1 MKLKILGAK
10 TYLGI
15 TMALTFLSLTNSV
28 ITRMN
33 EVELTSSNFT
43 SSRGVQTQCKNA
55 VNEAIRYINQRE
67 FGYSFN
73 HSTNSSTLVAGQTR
87 YSLPTNTKSIDYST
101 ARIKKDSDLNVS
113 GNSLTTL
120 NYNEYIKNGLAD
132 QEDDVVATTLN
143 GSHSNSVA
151 TLTLTSTTG
160 LDSTGTVHIG
170 GEQVTY
176 TGVSGN
182 DITGCTR
189 GANSTTAATH
199 ADGVAVTQFEDGGVP
214 RSIVRTPDNNYLL
227 HPYPDKA
234 YTLNFDYFTFPSD
247 LSAHGD
253 TTTIPDRF
261 APVIVDGAT
270 AYVYQY
276 RGELNQYQLNFE
288 RFEQGIKNM
297 QSLLIN
303 KFEYVRSTVVL
314 RPRGSANFMSG
325 VI

>member
-1 MKLKILGAK
+1 
-10 TYLGI
+10 
-15 TMALTFLSLTNSV
+15 MALTFLTLANST
-28 ITRMN
+28 IIRMN
-33 EVELTSSNFT
+33 EVSLTSSNFADA
-43 SSRGVQTQCKNA
+43 RGVQVQCKNA
-55 VNEAIRYINQRE
+55 VNESIRYINQRE

-73 HSTNSSTLVAGQTR
+73 HASNSSALVAGQTR
-87 YSLPTNTKSIDYST
+87 YAVPTSTKSIDYST
-101 ARIKKDSDLNVS
+101 ARIKKDDDLNTS
-113 GNSLTTL
+113 GNSLTTM
-120 NYNEYIKNGLAD
+120 NYNEYIQNGFAD
-132 QEDDVVATTLN
+132 QEDDVIATTLN
-143 GSHSNSVA
+143 GSHSSSVT

-160 LDSTGTVHIG
+160 LAAAGTVHIG
-170 GEQVTY
+170 TEQVTY
-176 TGVSGN
+176 TAVSGN

-199 ADGVAVTQFEDGGVP
+199 SSGVAVTQFEDGGVP
-214 RSIVRTPDNNYLL
+214 RSIIRTPDNNYLL

-234 YTLNFDYFTFPSD
+234 YTLLFDFYTFPSN

-253 TTTIPDRF
+253 TTSIPERF
-261 APVIVDGAT
+261 APVIVDGAS
-270 AYVYQY
+270 AFVYQY
-276 RGELNQYQLNFE
+276 RGEMQQYQLNFA

>member
-1 MKLKILGAK
+1 
-10 TYLGI
+10 
-15 TMALTFLSLTNSV
+15 MALTFLSLTNSV

-43 SSRGVQTQCKNA
+43 SSRGIQTQCKNS
-55 VNEAIRYINQRE
+55 VNEAIRYINQTE

-73 HSTNSSTLVAGQTR
+73 HASNSSTLIAGQAR
-87 YSLPTNTKSIDYST
+87 YTIPTSTKSIDYST
-101 ARIKKDSDLNVS
+101 ARIKKDSDLNAA
-113 GNSLTTL
+113 GNNLATL
-120 NYNEYIKNGLAD
+120 NYREYIEKDYANK
-132 QEDDVVATTLN
+132 EDDVVATTLN
-143 GSHSNSVA
+143 GSHSDSVA
-151 TLTLTSTTG
+151 TLTLASTTG

-199 ADGVAVTQFEDGGVP
+199 ADGVAVTQFDAGSIP

-227 HPYPDKA
+227 YPYPDKA
-234 YTLNFDYFTFPSD
+234 YTLAFDYYTFPSD

-253 TTTIPDRF
+253 TTTIPERF
-261 APVIVDGAT
+261 APVVVDGAT

-276 RGELNQYQLNFE
+276 RGELNQYQLNFA
-288 RFEQGIKNM
+288 RFEEGIKNM
-297 QSLLIN
+297 RSLLIN
-303 KFEYVRSTVVL
+303 KYEYIRSTVTN
-314 RPRGSANFMSG
+314 RPSSSANFMSG
-325 VI
+325 VN

>member
-1 MKLKILGAK
+1 
-10 TYLGI
+10 
-15 TMALTFLSLTNSV
+15 MALTFLSLTNSV

-43 SSRGVQTQCKNA
+43 SARGVQIQCKNA

-73 HSTNSSTLVAGQTR
+73 HASNSSTLIAGQAR
-87 YSLPTNTKSIDYST
+87 YTAPTSTKSIDYST
-101 ARIKKDSDLNVS
+101 ARIKKDTDLNVT
-113 GNSLTTL
+113 GNNLSTL
-120 NYNEYIKNGLAD
+120 NYNEYIDKDYANN
-132 QEDDVVATTLN
+132 EDDVFATTLN
-143 GSHSNSVA
+143 GSHSSSVT
-151 TLTLTSTTG
+151 TLTLTTTTG
-160 LDSTGTVHIG
+160 IDATGTVHIG
-170 GEQVTY
+170 SEQVTY
-176 TGVSGN
+176 TGVLGN

-199 ADGVAVTQFEDGGVP
+199 ADDVAVTQFEQGGVP

-234 YTLNFDYFTFPSD
+234 YTIAFDYYTFPAD

-253 TTTIPDRF
+253 TTTVPDRF

-270 AYVYQY
+270 SFVYQY
-276 RGELNQYQLNFE
+276 RGELNQYQLNFS

-303 KFEYVRSTVVL
+303 KYDYIRSTVIN
-314 RPRGSANFMSG
+314 RPRGSTNFMSG
-325 VI
+325 VS

>member
-1 MKLKILGAK
+1 
-10 TYLGI
+10 
-15 TMALTFLSLTNSV
+15 MALTFLTLTNSV

-43 SSRGVQTQCKNA
+43 SARGVQIQCKNA

-73 HSTNSSTLVAGQTR
+73 HSSNSSTLIAGQTR
-87 YSLPTNTKSIDYST
+87 YTAPTSTKSIDYST
-101 ARIKKDSDLNVS
+101 ARIKKDTDLNVT
-113 GNSLTTL
+113 GNNLSTL
-120 NYNEYIKNGLAD
+120 NYNEYIEKDYANN
-132 QEDDVVATTLN
+132 EDDVFATTLN
-143 GSHSNSVA
+143 GSHSSSVA
-151 TLTLTSTTG
+151 TLTLTTTTG
-160 LDSTGTVHIG
+160 IDATGTVHIG
-170 GEQVTY
+170 SEQVTY
-176 TGVSGN
+176 TGVLGN

-189 GANSTTAATH
+189 GANSTTAAIH
-199 ADGVAVTQFEDGGVP
+199 ADDVAVTQFEDGGVP

-234 YTLNFDYFTFPSD
+234 YTLAFDYYTFPAD

-253 TTTIPDRF
+253 TTSVPDRF

-270 AYVYQY
+270 SFVYQY
-276 RGELNQYQLNFE
+276 RGELNQYQLNFS

-303 KFEYVRSTVVL
+303 KYDYIRSTVIN
-314 RPRGSANFMSG
+314 RPRGSINYMSG
-325 VI
+325 VS